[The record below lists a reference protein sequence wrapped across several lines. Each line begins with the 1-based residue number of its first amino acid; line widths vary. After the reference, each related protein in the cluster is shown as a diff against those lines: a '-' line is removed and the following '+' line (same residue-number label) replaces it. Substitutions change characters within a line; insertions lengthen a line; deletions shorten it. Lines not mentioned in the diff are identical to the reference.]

1 MSLKITTTHNHSK
14 TMKTIQLGANFFAD
28 KSGII
33 SYLSKCLLCPRT
45 KINTKISVDKELFY
59 VLRELV
65 YHHPKKDKL
74 IGDGIEYF
82 TVGEP
87 IDYPGRCFYLRRRDG
102 SITDFSTKK
111 AINNFLKSYSV
122 RCL

>member
-1 MSLKITTTHNHSK
+1 MSSKIITHNHSK
-14 TMKTIQLGANFFAD
+14 TMKTIQLGTMSFAD
-28 KSGII
+28 KSSII

-87 IDYPGRCFYLRRRDG
+87 IDYPGRCFYLYRKD
-102 SITDFSTKK
+102 SVTEFPTKK